1 MKKKYALALA
11 AAAMVGTL
19 AVGGTLAW
27 FTDTETA
34 TNVVTMGNVDITLS
48 EAGGEDGAI
57 IDGGLEYTDV
67 MPGDKFQKTVT
78 IKNNGNDAYVRAVI
92 TVS

>member
-34 TNVVTMGNVDITLS
+34 TNVVTMGNVD
-48 EAGGEDGAI
+48 
-57 IDGGLEYTDV
+57 Y
-67 MPGDKFQKTVT
+67 K
-78 IKNNGNDAYVRAVI
+78 
-92 TVS
+92 

>member
-27 FTDTETA
+27 FTDTETQQ
-34 TNVVTMGNVDITLS
+34 M
-48 EAGGEDGAI
+48 
-57 IDGGLEYTDV
+57 
-67 MPGDKFQKTVT
+67 
-78 IKNNGNDAYVRAVI
+78 
-92 TVS
+92 